1 MAHHHVL
8 RAILGSA
15 LLAVPVPSP
24 ASDVEATGEGYLRFR
39 SAYQSVRADT
49 PLNPNAALFEPSD
62 NVFQAFAL
70 LRGEARLRDTGLKV
84 QFRPFYQT
92 DRNATTRNIF
102 VDEAYLEHALSA
114 SRFLFAGRRN
124 IVTGVAFSTNPTD
137 FFGDGKQ
144 EDFTLPEDERRDLR
158 TGVYMLGADWFFDGG
173 NASLVVAPQLGPE
186 QEEQTRVQLRLGWLL
201 QRWQTD
207 IALQVLAAGERPG
220 FGLNASTTVGGA
232 LVLYTESALRRG
244 RDRDLVKQGQV
255 TLGDPDAWLPN
266 VVLGG
271 SYTFANATNLI
282 LELHYNGN
290 GYSESE
296 WDSLREAADAAAPAL
311 IDPTLRAG
319 AAASLSSLNS
329 LTAATE
335 LRKKYLFLR
344 LSQPDLLGRFA
355 GSLFW
360 LDTLDDS
367 GQLVRGRLE
376 TTLGDAVRL
385 GVMTDYMDGSSF
397 SEYGMRPRDWSVVL
411 DLQYFF

>member
-1 MAHHHVL
+1 MAYHDVL

-15 LLAVPVPSP
+15 LLAVPVHSP
-24 ASDVEATGEGYLRFR
+24 ARDFEGAGEGYLRFR
-39 SAYQSVRADT
+39 PAYQSVRADT
-49 PLNPNAALFEPSD
+49 PLNPDAALFEPSD
-62 NVFQAFAL
+62 TVFQAFAL
-70 LRGEARLRDTGLKV
+70 LRGEARLVDTGLKV

-92 DRNATTRNIF
+92 DRNATTRKLF
-102 VDEAYLEHALSA
+102 VDEAYLEQALSP

-137 FFGDGKQ
+137 FFGDGKE
-144 EDFTLPEDERRDLR
+144 EDFTLPEAERRALR

-173 NASLVVAPQLGPE
+173 NASLVVAPQLGTE
-186 QEEQTRVQLRLGWLL
+186 QEEQTRVQLQAGWLL

-220 FGLNASTTVGGA
+220 FGLNASTTVGDA

-244 RDRDLVKQGQV
+244 RDRDLVQQGLV
-255 TLGDPDAWLPN
+255 TPGDPDAWLPN

-290 GYSESE
+290 GYNESE
-296 WDSLREAADAAAPAL
+296 WDSLRQATDTTAAAL
-311 IDPTLRAG
+311 IDRTLRAR
-319 AAASLSSLNS
+319 ALTSLTSLNS

-335 LRKKYLFLR
+335 LRKKYLFVR
-344 LSQPDLLGRFA
+344 LSQPNLLGRFE

-360 LDTLDDS
+360 LDTLEDS
-367 GQLVRGRLE
+367 GHLVRGRVE

-385 GVMTDYMDGSSF
+385 GVMTDYMHGSSF
-397 SEYGMRPRDWSVVL
+397 SEYGIRPRDWSVVL